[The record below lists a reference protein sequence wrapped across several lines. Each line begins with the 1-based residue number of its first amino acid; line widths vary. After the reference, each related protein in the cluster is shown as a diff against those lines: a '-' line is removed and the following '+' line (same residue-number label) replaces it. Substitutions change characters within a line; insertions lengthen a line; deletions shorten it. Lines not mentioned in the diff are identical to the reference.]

1 MSVEVNVT
9 SPEPSDS
16 ESAAEDN
23 ADREED
29 EIRGETRVK
38 LREEIQ
44 GEGGLPTGSSSPSC
58 KRLSP
63 SSGKKNPIYSVCLSF
78 VVSNQLLYF
87 RNPSMCEIVL

>member
-29 EIRGETRVK
+29 EMRGEMRVK
-38 LREEIQ
+38 IREETQ
-44 GEGGLPTGSSSPSC
+44 GEGGAQPRSSSPSC

-63 SSGKKNPIYSVCLSF
+63 TSGKNNAV
-78 VVSNQLLYF
+78 
-87 RNPSMCEIVL
+87 

>member
-1 MSVEVNVT
+1 MEVNVT

-29 EIRGETRVK
+29 EMRGEARVK
-38 LREEIQ
+38 IREEMQ
-44 GEGGLPTGSSSPSC
+44 GEGGAQPGSSSPSC

-63 SSGKKNPIYSVCLSF
+63 TSGTFPLIFPDYMSYL
-78 VVSNQLLYF
+78 
-87 RNPSMCEIVL
+87 RI